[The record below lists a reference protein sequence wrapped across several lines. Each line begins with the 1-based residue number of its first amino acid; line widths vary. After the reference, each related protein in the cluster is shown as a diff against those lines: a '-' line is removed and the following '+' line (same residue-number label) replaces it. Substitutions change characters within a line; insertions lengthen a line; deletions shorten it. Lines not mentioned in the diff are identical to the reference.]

1 MLIMPMPYEEHIQ
14 IYYKTN
20 DYQRVEGPWVC
31 GLENIHAD
39 RTKFQNRIGNPSF
52 KAEWE
57 VQDPKQLEKTKIQHM
72 LGEPSSKT
80 EVQNIK
86 TPRTPKIP
94 KSKSPKWIAALLLP
108 LRLLLRGS
116 ATATA
121 TGTATSTA
129 TTTATVLLHATTQ
142 TRGAPRLASTK
153 RPFQKR
159 FNRKLYSVAWSW
171 RGPHFLSGKPWH
183 IVEEGWRRQVS
194 VSCVQFAITML
205 PG

>member
-1 MLIMPMPYEEHIQ
+1 M
-14 IYYKTN
+14 
-20 DYQRVEGPWVC
+20 R
-31 GLENIHAD
+31 
-39 RTKFQNRIGNPSF
+39 NPSS

-57 VQDPKQLEKTKIQHM
+57 VQDPTQLERTKIQNM
-72 LGEPSSKT
+72 LGEPNSKT

-86 TPRTPKIP
+86 TPKTPKTQRFQ
-94 KSKSPKWIAALLLP
+94 SPQWIAALLVP

-116 ATATA
+116 APATA

-153 RPFQKR
+153 RQLLISTTKRPFQKR
-159 FNRKLYSVAWSW
+159 FDRKLYSVAWSW

-183 IVEEGWRRQVS
+183 IVEEGWRRQIS